1 MIREEARPWLPL
13 LAAVGAVVLLQ
24 QVADVAVLLPATDLA
39 TPAGR
44 VRQLL
49 AVEAR
54 SPGLVAADLLLLSGM
69 VLGRSAL
76 RLRVAG
82 AVHLAGAVV
91 LLVLFPV
98 FLFDAGS
105 LAAGFGG
112 SEASAFQWVVART
125 LLMLAG
131 FGLVGLGAGRALFR
145 LAAAP

>member
-1 MIREEARPWLPL
+1 MEGDGRRWLPL

-54 SPGLVAADLLLLSGM
+54 SPGLVAADLLLLSGL
-69 VLGRSAL
+69 VLGRGSL

-82 AVHLAGAVV
+82 TVHLAGGV
-91 LLVLFPV
+91 LLLLLFPV
-98 FLFDAGS
+98 FLRDAGS
-105 LAAGFGG
+105 LAGGFGG
-112 SEASAFQWVVART
+112 SEASAFQWVAART

-131 FGLVGLGAGRALFR
+131 FGVVGLAAGRALFR
-145 LAAAP
+145 LAASP